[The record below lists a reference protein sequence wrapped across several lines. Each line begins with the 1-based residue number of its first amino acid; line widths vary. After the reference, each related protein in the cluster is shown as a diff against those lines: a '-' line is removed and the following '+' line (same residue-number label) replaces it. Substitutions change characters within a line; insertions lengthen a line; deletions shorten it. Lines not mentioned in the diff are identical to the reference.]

1 MGKKMNKVNV
11 VLADYNQS
19 GLEKMNGFLQNEK
32 KYEVIL
38 NASSGTEVLEF
49 LEKNHTDVLILNAI
63 LPGLDGVG
71 VIEKIKEKDI
81 FVSEIIL
88 NVSKGQV
95 GFLQNLN
102 TFLLESNIHQQLS
115 NLYNTNLH
123 QEGKLL

>member
-71 VIEKIKEKDI
+71 VIEK
-81 FVSEIIL
+81 
-88 NVSKGQV
+88 
-95 GFLQNLN
+95 
-102 TFLLESNIHQQLS
+102 
-115 NLYNTNLH
+115 
-123 QEGKLL
+123 